1 VSRLST
7 SYAAIPHDKKFYV
20 LSNLIKSALLL
31 GYCPSAAATLY
42 NALINDQ
49 WSTHRIRSLGVLYAI
64 PDTVSLLLVSR
75 MATSTKIHHLCVIA
89 FMICNLFIE
98 YEHESVGR
106 ALVVYAIFSTFACTL
121 PQAISVTN
129 ALSSFECA
137 RLLMRSRLG

>member
-1 VSRLST
+1 
-7 SYAAIPHDKKFYV
+7 
-20 LSNLIKSALLL
+20 LIKSAVLL

-49 WSTHRIRSLGVLYAI
+49 WSTHRIRSLGILYAI